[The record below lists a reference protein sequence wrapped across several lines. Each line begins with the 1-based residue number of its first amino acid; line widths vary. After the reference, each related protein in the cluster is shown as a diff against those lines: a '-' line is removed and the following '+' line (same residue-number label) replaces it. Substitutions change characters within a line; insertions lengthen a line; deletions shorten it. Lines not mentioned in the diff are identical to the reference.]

1 MQKGLENGDHGRAVP
16 TMEEEAWGFGG
27 QLVNCFVNIIITVL
41 IPISGWGNGGSS
53 T

>member
-16 TMEEEAWGFGG
+16 TMEEEEWGFGG
-27 QLVNCFVNIIITVL
+27 QLVICFVNIIITVL